1 MSNNSNEPQ
10 HAATTED
17 AGYKPVFNDKVR
29 TAVYIVGLVCVIV
42 GTGFTAFGNPEVGDW
57 VTTVGGLIAGGF
69 GVAYNPLRLAGK

>member
-1 MSNNSNEPQ
+1 MSNSSNEPQ

-29 TAVYIVGLVCVIV
+29 TAVYIVIV

-57 VTTVGGLIAGGF
+57 VTTVGGLIAAGF